1 MELTYGN
8 YGLKNVR
15 VNLASVN
22 RQASQKACEVVEV
35 KTNYKR
41 LDDNT
46 IGKEI
51 DFFTIVNSG
60 NRYNIFNVKIPA
72 TKAKKVTEL
81 ADKIQREEEVS
92 IEYQNL
98 RLSLYAMVNNGVL
111 YSGTSGSADDFT
123 IVSTTNPA
131 DDEIIL

>member
-1 MELTYGN
+1 MK
-8 YGLKNVR
+8 LKNVR
-15 VNLASVN
+15 TTLASVN
-22 RQASQKACEVVEV
+22 RVASQKTCEVVEV

-46 IGKEI
+46 FSKEV
-51 DFFTIVNSG
+51 DFYTIVNAG
-60 NRYNIFNVKIPA
+60 NRYDTFNVKIPA

-98 RLSLYAMVNNGVL
+98 RLSLYAIVNNGVL
-111 YSGTSGSADDFT
+111 YSGVSGRADDLT
-123 IVSTTNPA
+123 IVSTTNP
-131 DDEIIL
+131 DDNEIIL

>member
-1 MELTYGN
+1 M
-8 YGLKNVR
+8 
-15 VNLASVN
+15 
-22 RQASQKACEVVEV
+22 
-35 KTNYKR
+35 
-41 LDDNT
+41 
-46 IGKEI
+46 
-51 DFFTIVNSG
+51 
-60 NRYNIFNVKIPA
+60 KIPA